1 MENFVL
7 SIFAAIVAIIIL
19 FLIRRKDEK
28 VNGKQVS
35 FYLIW
40 YGIGRLFIEGLRTDS
55 LHLGKFRISQIVSII
70 AIILGIVIRISRKKK
85 LTIKPINN
93 KNNNSNEVVDKNGR
107 I

>member
-1 MENFVL
+1 MYKTERKL
-7 SIFAAIVAIIIL
+7 GIKIL
-19 FLIRRKDEK
+19 ILLVI
-28 VNGKQVS
+28 
-35 FYLIW
+35 L
-40 YGIGRLFIEGLRTDS
+40 
-55 LHLGKFRISQIVSII
+55 